1 MFSLFFELLSKVV
14 DIIKNN
20 SEMNRTK
27 KLHISGILYDIS
39 SILLDTSVKLSEDQY
54 PHNYCQIME
63 NLSKDLHLSLDGYVD
78 NDTRN
83 KINEL
88 LKEASQLEKLYQLR
102 ENKEIIRELMR
113 ISGEFQAMSIL
124 IKL

>member
-14 DIIKNN
+14 EIIKNN
-20 SEMNRTK
+20 SEMDRTRK
-27 KLHISGILYDIS
+27 FDISGILFDIS
-39 SILLDTSVKLSEDQY
+39 SILLDTSVKLSEDKY
-54 PHNYCQIME
+54 PHHNCQIME
-63 NLSKDLHLSLDGYVD
+63 KLSDDLYNSLDGYVD

-88 LKEASQLEKLYQLR
+88 LKESSQLEKLYQLR

-113 ISGEFQAMSIL
+113 ISGEFNAMSIL

>member
-14 DIIKNN
+14 EIIKNN
-20 SEMNRTK
+20 SEMERIK
-27 KLHISGILYDIS
+27 KLAISGILSDIS
-39 SILLDTSVKLSEDQY
+39 SILLDTSVKLSEDKY
-54 PHNYCQIME
+54 PHNNCQIME
-63 NLSKDLHLSLDGYVD
+63 KLSHDLHQSLDGYVD

-83 KINEL
+83 KIHEL

-102 ENKEIIRELMR
+102 SNKEIIRELMR

>member
-14 DIIKNN
+14 EMIKNN
-20 SEMNRTK
+20 NEIERAK
-27 KLHISGILYDIS
+27 KLDISGVLSNIS
-39 SILLDTSVKLSEDQY
+39 SILLDTSVKLSEDKY
-54 PHNYCQIME
+54 PYNNCQMME
-63 NLSKDLHLSLDGYVD
+63 NLSDTLHKSLNGYVD
-78 NDTRN
+78 DDTRN
-83 KINEL
+83 KIHEL

-113 ISGEFQAMSIL
+113 ISGEFNAMSIL

>member
-1 MFSLFFELLSKVV
+1 MFSLFFDLLSKVV
-14 DIIKNN
+14 EIIKNN
-20 SEMNRTK
+20 SEINRTK
-27 KLHISGILYDIS
+27 KLDISGILNDIS
-39 SILLDTSVKLSEDQY
+39 SILLDTSVKLSEDKY
-54 PHNYCQIME
+54 PHNNCQIME
-63 NLSKDLHLSLDGYVD
+63 NLSYSLHTSLDGYVD

-83 KINEL
+83 KIHEL

-102 ENKEIIRELMR
+102 GNKEIIRELMR